1 MIINCV
7 VVAIILGMGGLWLS
21 RGFYSAIINML
32 AVILGGAVAF
42 AVWEPLAYKILE
54 GTSDRSV
61 LQGAAWGLSLAG
73 PFILATGVFR
83 AILDII
89 LRANVKLNPA
99 INYAGGGICG
109 AIAGLVSAG
118 IAVISVGFL
127 RLDTGLWQSEDGNAN
142 SGYLNLE
149 YESNGS
155 MTRGADLWIPADKLV
170 ASFYLNLSRT
180 TFRNG
185 SENLATLYP
194 DLAYVPTTLRY
205 SYGAGKGRNTTRPK
219 DFELLARY
227 TVGKGKNLKNDE
239 LLGDKWMPAP
249 QSVSIFNPDGEN
261 TPVPSGSYLEGFV
274 LRFSSS
280 AKEMGGDNKVSV
292 GNAQLRLLA
301 TNDEGATL
309 TLFPIAVAAQGEA
322 DKPAYQ
328 RFRYDG
334 KEIFLAS
341 VGGASEAYFGF
352 DFVMPP
358 GYKPQYLYVKNV
370 RVAVGDTAE
379 KVLKSLD
386 FANTL
391 ARDDAISGGKFLGSN
406 ASGPMDASQA
416 RIVRPDPNNSQN
428 FPIMISSS
436 PGQVLN
442 KMVLRSLSVDENNKI
457 TEGEQK
463 LNAEELKMQ
472 SSERNLRVDG
482 FASSPDTVNVQ
493 VDVSLN
499 SAACW
504 LNHPKAALEDSKPPV
519 LVDSNGTRYNP
530 IGYIYDDKGSGLMT
544 IRFTPGA
551 PINALRL
558 LPTVSRSKPQDTLK
572 LVYRISKGVK
582 LQYFGVGDHAVIEV
596 KPQMDVTS
604 F

>member
-1 MIINCV
+1 MIINIV
-7 VVAIILGMGGLWLS
+7 VIAIVLGMGGLWLS

-32 AVILGGAVAF
+32 AVVLAGGVAF

-54 GTSDRSV
+54 GTSDRSS
-61 LQGAAWGLSLAG
+61 LQGAAWGLALG
-73 PFILATGVFR
+73 VPFVLATGIFR

-99 INYAGGGICG
+99 VNYIGGGVCG
-109 AIAGLVSAG
+109 MAAGLVSAG

-127 RLDTGLWQSEDGNAN
+127 RLDTGLWQSEDGNPN
-142 SGYLNLE
+142 SGYLNME

-155 MTRGADLWIPADKLV
+155 MTRGKGLWIPADEMV
-170 ASFYLNLSRT
+170 AKFYSALSRT

-185 SENLATLYP
+185 DENLATLYP
-194 DLAYVPTTLRY
+194 DLVYVPTSLRY
-205 SYGAGKGRNTTRPK
+205 SYGSGKGRNTTRPK
-219 DFELLARY
+219 DFELLGRY
-227 TVGKGKNLKNDE
+227 SVGKGKNLKSDE
-239 LLGDKWMPAP
+239 LLGDKWMAAA
-249 QSVSIFNPDGEN
+249 QSVSLFNPDADN
-261 TPVPSGSYLEGFV
+261 TPVPNGSHLEGFV
-274 LRFSSS
+274 IKFNAS
-280 AKEMGGDNKVSV
+280 AKEMGGDNKVAV
-292 GNAQLRLLA
+292 GNAQIRLLA
-301 TNDEGATL
+301 TNDEGASM

-334 KEIFLAS
+334 KEVFLAS

-358 GYKPQYLYVKNV
+358 GFKPQYLYVKNV

-379 KVLKSLD
+379 KALKSTD
-386 FANTL
+386 FPTTL

-416 RIVRPDPNNSQN
+416 RIIRPDPNNTQG
-428 FPIMISSS
+428 FPILVTNS

-442 KMVLRSLSVDENNKI
+442 KMVLRQLVVSEDNKI
-457 TEGEQK
+457 TDGEQK
-463 LNAEELKMQ
+463 LSQDELKLQ
-472 SSERNLRVDG
+472 STEKNLRVDG
-482 FASSPDTVNVQ
+482 FATSPDTMNVQ

-504 LNHPKAALEDSKPPV
+504 LNHPKAALEDGKAPQ

-530 IGYIYDDKGSGLMT
+530 IGYIYDDKGSGLLT

-551 PINALRL
+551 PINSLRA

-572 LVYRISKGVK
+572 LVYRVSKGVK
-582 LQYFGVGDHAVIEV
+582 LQYFGVGDHAVVEI
-596 KPQMDVTS
+596 KPQLDIGTN
-604 F
+604 